1 MGRALRSIAWL
12 GTVAGVLAL
21 IGVGA
26 ALVIGIAVYVVGL
39 EALDLTPVGG
49 TLLLVP
55 VGMAVG
61 GAVLWALSK
70 PIGRLLASLI
80 GEGCLG
86 VVVFGRATE
95 FVHKRLVDLLALVG
109 HRGVKHTKRTLSS
122 LTRPGSRSTG
132 IRYFVF
138 VCVNTNYGDEDNR
151 SQRRRL

>member
-1 MGRALRSIAWL
+1 MCRALRSIAWL

-39 EALDLTPVGG
+39 EALDLPPVGG

-70 PIGRLLASLI
+70 LVVRAG
-80 GEGCLG
+80 GESGP
-86 VVVFGRATE
+86 AEPTP
-95 FVHKRLVDLLALVG
+95 AA
-109 HRGVKHTKRTLSS
+109 HTAEGDQPPTPMGQPTCENSPRRTS
-122 LTRPGSRSTG
+122 TSRSSS
-132 IRYFVF
+132 
-138 VCVNTNYGDEDNR
+138 R
-151 SQRRRL
+151 SCLVSRPRPHR